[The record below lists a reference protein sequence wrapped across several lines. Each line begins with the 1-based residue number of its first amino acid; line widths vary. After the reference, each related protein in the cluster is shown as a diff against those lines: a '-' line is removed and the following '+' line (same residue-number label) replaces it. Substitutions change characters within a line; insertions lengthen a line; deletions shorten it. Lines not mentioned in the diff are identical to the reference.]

1 MKEDLEKYLKSN
13 RLKLD
18 VEEPEVD
25 LIWEGVKHDLHQK
38 KNAVPQWFWKVAAI
52 FIFVVSASYFIIN
65 ESSKKQVILVNLAD
79 ISDDLGNQEAQLQ
92 QLVDLKW
99 DEVQKNIP
107 EENQAFQFLLDEMK
121 SLDEVYSTYQKD
133 LNSTLN
139 NEPVIRAMLDYYEKK
154 IRLLNRLLS
163 EIEKEKYHDEK
174 TITL

>member
-1 MKEDLEKYLKSN
+1 MKEDLEKYLKTK

-25 LIWEGVKHDLHQK
+25 MIWEGVKHDLSSK
-38 KNAVPQWFWKVAAI
+38 KNGLPQWFWKVAAI

-65 ESSKKQVILVNLAD
+65 ETGEKQVILVNLSD
-79 ISDDLGNQEAQLQ
+79 ISEDLGTQEAQLQ
-92 QLVDLKW
+92 QLVSLKW
-99 DEVQKNIP
+99 NEVQNQLP
-107 EENQAFQFLLDEMK
+107 EESKEFQFLLDELK
-121 SLDEVYSTYQKD
+121 SLDEVYATYQKD

-154 IRLLNRLLS
+154 IRILNRLLL
-163 EIEKEKYHDEK
+163 EIEKEKYHDE